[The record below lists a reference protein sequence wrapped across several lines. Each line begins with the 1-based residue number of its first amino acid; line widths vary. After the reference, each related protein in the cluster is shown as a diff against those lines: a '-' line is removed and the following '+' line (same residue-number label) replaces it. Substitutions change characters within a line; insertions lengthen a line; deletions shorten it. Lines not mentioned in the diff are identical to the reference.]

1 MKPGPAEN
9 RPPGDGPGT
18 DPDPARGGW
27 PVRRW
32 IAVIA
37 LIYAA
42 HLALVFLFGEEKTPT
57 PRAIANVPSLSLAP
71 VADERIAL
79 EDPTLF
85 ALPHRRDF
93 GSPVWLKTPEVK
105 LPSFRWTEPLRP
117 LALPEEGLGATFL
130 QMMKSHSP
138 AISPLE
144 FTPATVLSLSPQLTE
159 SGPPKNSTL
168 RIEGGLAQRLISAP
182 LNLTNWPYSELIAP
196 SVVQVLVDPSGT
208 VASTVL
214 LPPGSG
220 YAPTDQYDAAD
231 QYALALARTLHFTP
245 ASELTLGRIYFNW
258 QTVPP
263 PSAPHEP

>member
-1 MKPGPAEN
+1 MKTSPAANPLSGNDPKTDLSPAEV
-9 RPPGDGPGT
+9 
-18 DPDPARGGW
+18 GW
-27 PVRRW
+27 PLRRW

-42 HLALVFLFGEEKTPT
+42 HLALVFLFGEEKMPA
-57 PRAIANVPSLSLAP
+57 PRAVANVPTLSLAP
-71 VADERIAL
+71 MADERIAL

-93 GSPVWLKTPEVK
+93 SSPVWLKTPEVQP
-105 LPSFRWTEPLRP
+105 PSFRWTEPQRP

-144 FTPATVLSLSPQLTE
+144 FTPAPVLSLSPPWAE
-159 SGPPKNSTL
+159 SGPPKNSSL
-168 RIEGGLAQRLISAP
+168 RIEGGLAQRLMSAP
-182 LNLTNWPYSELIAP
+182 LHLTNWPYSELIAP